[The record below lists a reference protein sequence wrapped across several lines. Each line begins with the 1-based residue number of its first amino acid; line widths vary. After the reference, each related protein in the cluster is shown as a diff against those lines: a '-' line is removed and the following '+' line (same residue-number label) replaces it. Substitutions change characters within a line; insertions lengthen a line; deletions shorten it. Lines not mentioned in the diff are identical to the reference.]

1 MAQPAGSV
9 AGQIRIT
16 EQGEVIGAKYSDPEI
31 GLRNLEALLAA
42 TLEASLSTVHDT
54 PPAEEATLGELSQR
68 AFHAYRSLV
77 ETPGFIQYFLEA
89 TPINE
94 IAKLNI
100 GSRPASRK
108 SLTSI
113 KDLRAIP
120 WVFSWAQARVML
132 PGWYGVGSA
141 VAAYVE
147 EHGDAGRD
155 RLRALYRN
163 SAFFQVALSNMEQ
176 VLAKSDLQIAAGY
189 AALVSDQSLA
199 KHIFGLIEAE
209 WRRTRDAFTL
219 ITGQADLLAD
229 NPSLARSLANRLPFM
244 DALNILQIEL
254 IRRLRQTPDAAD
266 LLYTAH
272 QTINGIAAGL
282 RNSG

>member
-1 MAQPAGSV
+1 M
-9 AGQIRIT
+9 
-16 EQGEVIGAKYSDPEI
+16 
-31 GLRNLEALLAA
+31 
-42 TLEASLSTVHDT
+42 
-54 PPAEEATLGELSQR
+54 
-68 AFHAYRSLV
+68 